1 MKICVLGAGTWG
13 CALASLLAKNGHEV
27 SLWSAI
33 GEELEALKKTGEHP
47 KLPGAIMPQGI
58 EYEGNIEKA
67 IAGSYAVLFVVP
79 SEYIRGTARR
89 AAKYISDE
97 MIVINAAKG
106 IEAATLMPMTEV
118 IRDELTSGGC
128 GKDYRIVALS
138 GPTHAE
144 EVAIGLPT
152 SIVSACED
160 VDTSLK
166 VAHLFR
172 NSCMRVYTN
181 TDVIGVEL
189 CGAMKNIIAIAAGIN
204 RGVDFGDNAAA
215 MLMTRGIAEIMRL
228 GVAMGA
234 RRETFIG
241 LAGIGDLIVTAT
253 SKHSRNHKCGVLI
266 GRGKSY
272 EEAKSEIGMV
282 IEGYHAL
289 AAAIKLSDK
298 YEIELP
304 ITRAVYDVMI
314 NGKAPYPVI
323 RELMT
328 RDIKDETVMY

>member
-13 CALASLLAKNGHEV
+13 CALASLLTKNGHEV
-27 SLWSAI
+27 KLWSAI
-33 GEELEALKKTGEHP
+33 GAELDALRITGEHP
-47 KLPGAIMPQGI
+47 KLPGAIMPVGI
-58 EYEGNIEKA
+58 EYTEDIGYA
-67 IAGSYAVLFVVP
+67 IGGCAAVLFVVP
-79 SEYIRGTARR
+79 SEFIRATAAR
-89 AAKYISDE
+89 AAEYILPE
-97 MIVINAAKG
+97 MILINAAKG

-118 IRDELTSGGC
+118 IRDELIKCRGSN
-128 GKDYRIVALS
+128 DYRIVALS

-160 VDTSLK
+160 TETSLE
-166 VAHLFR
+166 VAYMFR

-181 TDVIGVEL
+181 TDVVGVEL

-204 RGVDFGDNAAA
+204 RGVEFGDNAAA

-253 SKHSRNHKCGVLI
+253 SRHSRNHRCGVLI
-266 GRGKSY
+266 GQGKSY
-272 EEAKSEIGMV
+272 EEAKAEIGMV

-289 AAAIKLSDK
+289 TAAIRLSDK
-298 YEIELP
+298 YGIELP

-323 RELMT
+323 RELMS